1 MADNRRIAE
10 LEPFLYRLLR
20 MVLNPFFRALWLKRV
35 EGLEN
40 VPKEGGVLLV
50 SNHESYLDFLIV
62 PVSGCRLPR
71 YMAGEVFFDMPVIGW
86 AFRKM
91 GFIPVDRSKV
101 ANTSAVTSALK
112 FMKRGGVVGIFPEGT
127 RSPDGKLQQALE
139 GVGFLAHMS
148 EVPVVPIAVIGTHEA
163 WGKGEKRPR
172 AHPCLVRFGTPMQFS
187 KADLKRDRGVAH
199 ETTRT
204 IMQAVAELAGEQY
217 PW

>member
-1 MADNRRIAE
+1 MTDNRRMTE
-10 LEPFLYRLLR
+10 LEPSLYRLLR
-20 MVLNPFFRALWLKRV
+20 VVLNPFFRAMWLKKV

-40 VPKEGGVLLV
+40 VPTNGGVLLV

-71 YMAGEVFFDMPVIGW
+71 YMAGEVFFDKPVIGW

-91 GFIPVDRSKV
+91 GFIPVDRAKT

-112 FMKRGGVVGIFPEGT
+112 YMKRGGVLGIFPEGT
-127 RSPDGKLQQALE
+127 RSPNGKLQPAHE

-148 EVPVVPIAVIGTHEA
+148 EVPVVPIAVIGTYEA
-163 WGKGEKRPR
+163 WAKGDKRPK
-172 AHPCLVRFGTPMQFS
+172 ASPCSVRFGTPMRFC
-187 KADLKRDRGVAH
+187 KADLKRDRSVAH

-204 IMQAVAELAGEQY
+204 IMQAVAALAGEEY